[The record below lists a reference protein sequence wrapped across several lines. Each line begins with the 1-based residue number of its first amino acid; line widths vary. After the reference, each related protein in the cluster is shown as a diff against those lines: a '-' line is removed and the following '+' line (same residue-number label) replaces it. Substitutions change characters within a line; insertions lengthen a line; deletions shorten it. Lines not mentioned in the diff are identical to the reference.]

1 MLGVLA
7 REVLITAKV
16 SSFVLLLRAP
26 EINPTR
32 RFLSLTAAKPDKLPH
47 ALSQRVPGKETEL
60 IFRHWAHWPYL
71 MKVV

>member
-7 REVLITAKV
+7 REVLTTAKV

-32 RFLSLTAAKPDKLPH
+32 RFLSLTAAKLDKLPH
-47 ALSQRVPGKETEL
+47 ALSQSCCGGGK
-60 IFRHWAHWPYL
+60 WAQGGPW
-71 MKVV
+71 